1 MMKKFFLMASL
12 LCCTAAAM
20 ADDTTK
26 VNAAELSKVTF
37 EGNHIILHYKDGTT
51 ADMADME
58 TVTIDFSNVPPT
70 SIDERTAITTKA
82 GLEGKKVYNLN
93 GQPVG
98 NSAARLSQGTYIID
112 GKKVVVRN

>member
-1 MMKKFFLMASL
+1 MMKKLFFLACL
-12 LCCTAAAM
+12 LCCTAAM
-20 ADDTTK
+20 ADDTTR
-26 VNAAELSKVTF
+26 VNATELSKVTF

-58 TVTIDFSNVPPT
+58 TVTIDFSDVPPT
-70 SIDERTAITTKA
+70 SIDGRTAITTRA

-98 NSAARLSQGTYIID
+98 NSAARLSPGTYIID
-112 GKKVVVRN
+112 GKKVVVKK

>member
-1 MMKKFFLMASL
+1 MKKFFLMACL

-20 ADDTTK
+20 ADDAAK
-26 VNAAELSKVTF
+26 VSAAELSKVTF

-58 TVTIDFSNVPPT
+58 TVTIDFSSVPPT
-70 SIDERTAITTKA
+70 SIDARTAITTQA
-82 GLEGKKVYNLN
+82 GLEGKQVYNLN
-93 GQPVG
+93 GQLVG
-98 NSAARLSQGTYIID
+98 NSAAQLTKGVYIIG